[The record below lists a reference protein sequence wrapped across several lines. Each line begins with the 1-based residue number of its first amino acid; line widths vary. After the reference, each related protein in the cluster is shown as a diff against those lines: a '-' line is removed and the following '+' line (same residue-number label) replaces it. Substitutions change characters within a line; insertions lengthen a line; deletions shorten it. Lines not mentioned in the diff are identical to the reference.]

1 MGSEF
6 PCLTLSASGLDN
18 SGCHEVRIQ
27 SFATAGPCYGE
38 GIRQINGNV
47 ASVSG
52 HFIVIECRP

>member
-1 MGSEF
+1 MGTEF
-6 PCLTLSASGLDN
+6 PCLTLCAYGVYN
-18 SGCHEVRIQ
+18 SGCHEVCTQ

-38 GIRQINGNV
+38 GTRQVNGNV